1 MTTQKI
7 YYSPET
13 PPHVFAKAAAAW
25 VHNTAYLSGILV
37 TNGGNTYF
45 CLVAHTSTDDAGT
58 GFATDLAAGRWL
70 LVTASAWTPE
80 SVALGA
86 GRISAVWD
94 RGSGD
99 KPAAYTWRASTKWVD
114 TCAINDSVRIYLPS
128 SFASAEASLADGL
141 QTFGDA
147 GVAAAIENYVNGNG
161 RFLGTITAG
170 AAANQRWVASGRA
183 SIVHRYVA
191 IVAWNASATK
201 ALSAVPADHWVM
213 FQPIP
218 SAIQAAA

>member
-1 MTTQKI
+1 MTTNKI

-13 PPHVFAKAAAAW
+13 PPHVFAKTAAAW
-25 VHNTAYLSGILV
+25 VHNTAYLVGILV
-37 TNGGNTYF
+37 TDSGNTYF
-45 CLVAHTSTDDAGT
+45 CLEAHTSTNDAGT
-58 GFATDLAAGRWL
+58 GFATDLAAGKWI
-70 LVTASAWTPE
+70 LVTASVWTPE

-99 KPAAYTWRASTKWVD
+99 QPFDYTWRASTKWVD
-114 TCAINDSVRIYLPS
+114 TCAINDSLRVYLAS
-128 SFASAEASLADGL
+128 SYASAEASLADGL

-147 GVAAAIENYVNGNG
+147 DVAAAIENYVTGNG
-161 RFLGTITAG
+161 RLLGVVKAG
-170 AAANQRWVASGRA
+170 AAANQRWVASGVT
-183 SIVHRYVA
+183 SIFNRYVA
-191 IVAWNASATK
+191 VAAWNGSATK

-218 SAIQAAA
+218 TAIQAAA